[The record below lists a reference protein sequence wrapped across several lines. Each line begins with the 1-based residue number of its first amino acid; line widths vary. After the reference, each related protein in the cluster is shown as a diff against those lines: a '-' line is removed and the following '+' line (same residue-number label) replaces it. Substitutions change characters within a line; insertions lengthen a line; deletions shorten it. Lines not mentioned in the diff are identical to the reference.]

1 MIAAYWIGPL
11 MRTLWHKDLQKQKC
25 SQHSKINHIEHVQFR
40 IRFNNQ
46 GKEYHH
52 AQQIKPPPKPKF
64 VIKMKSYHPITLSN
78 FLLVP
83 LRLYPTTLTDKLQVR

>member
-1 MIAAYWIGPL
+1 
-11 MRTLWHKDLQKQKC
+11 MRALWNKDLQKQKY

-64 VIKMKSYHPITLSN
+64 VIKMKFYHYITLSN
-78 FLLVP
+78 LLLVP
-83 LRLYPTTLTDKLQVR
+83 LLHLYLTTLTDKLQAR

>member
-1 MIAAYWIGPL
+1 

-40 IRFNNQ
+40 VRIDR
-46 GKEYHH
+46 GKEYYHT
-52 AQQIKPPPKPKF
+52 QQIKPPPKPKF

-78 FLLVP
+78 FLLVL

>member
-1 MIAAYWIGPL
+1 
-11 MRTLWHKDLQKQKC
+11 MRALWDKDLQKQKY
-25 SQHSKINHIEHVQFR
+25 SQHSKINHIEYVPFR
-40 IRFNNQ
+40 IRIDR

-78 FLLVP
+78 FLFVL

>member
-1 MIAAYWIGPL
+1 MITAYWIGAL
-11 MRTLWHKDLQKQKC
+11 MRTLWHKDLQKQKY
-25 SQHSKINHIEHVQFR
+25 SQHSKINHLEHIQFHVR
-40 IRFNNQ
+40 INQ
-46 GKEYHH
+46 SKEYQH

-78 FLLVP
+78 FLLGP